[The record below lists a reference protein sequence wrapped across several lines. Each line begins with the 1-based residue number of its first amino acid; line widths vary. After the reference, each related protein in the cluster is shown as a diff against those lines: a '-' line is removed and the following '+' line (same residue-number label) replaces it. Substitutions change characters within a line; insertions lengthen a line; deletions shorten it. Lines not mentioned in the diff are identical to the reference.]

1 MTVTIAAAKRVAI
14 HLLSAWLS
22 WSQPSP
28 CETLLTGLSRTPPSS
43 DSAVIFFW
51 LCCPFPKPSV
61 SSAQRLHL
69 LTQNLHLPSHLPLT
83 FLFLTE
89 QAAHFQV
96 LSTLPSERVQHL
108 TSMAARHLCLDY
120 PSLGCRHLS
129 PALSQWPCCRG
140 SWLLSL
146 PAYRSLS
153 TQEPQGSLP
162 PLLRNF
168 RAATSHADMVP
179 YDQVP
184 WHLFGFISHYLP
196 PFLTQ
201 LQPHWPFSC
210 FNIYLF
216 ICHAGSL
223 VVACGIYSL
232 AWDRTQ
238 APYVGRVES

>member
-1 MTVTIAAAKRVAI
+1 MHDWVDHSLLLAKLSSLDFPGP
-14 HLLSAWLS
+14 HPLLTLLSVPQAFHL
-22 WSQPSP
+22 Q
-28 CETLLTGLSRTPPSS
+28 CITTPFAYPE
-43 DSAVIFFW
+43 
-51 LCCPFPKPSV
+51 PP
-61 SSAQRLHL
+61 
-69 LTQNLHLPSHLPLT
+69 LTQSPAADFSLSHTTSSSFSSPVHPT
-83 FLFLTE
+83 FRTCP
-89 QAAHFQV
+89 A
-96 LSTLPSERVQHL
+96 STLPSERVQHL

-120 PSLGCRHLS
+120 PSLGCHHLS

-146 PAYRSLS
+146 PAYHSLS
-153 TQEPQGSLP
+153 TQEPRGSLP
-162 PLLRNF
+162 PLLRNI
-168 RAATSHADMVP
+168 RAAASHADMVP

-232 AWDRTQ
+232 AWDRTP